1 MSSSIA
7 RDMVKR
13 LSMLLASEGIDGLL
27 IRGATAD
34 LPSDG
39 IALRFTMRHP
49 GVRDELIVNAYG
61 VNAQIIT
68 LPHLAAFNDEPPEKF
83 DALEETLRDGS
94 TRVYVFDAVT
104 RRHFGGVTVAW
115 TAYCRGR
122 GA

>member
-1 MSSSIA
+1 MPSIA
-7 RDMVKR
+7 RDMVTQ
-13 LSMLLASEGIDGLL
+13 LAHVLASQGIDGVL

-39 IALRFTMRHP
+39 VAVRFLMRHP
-49 GVRDELIVNAYG
+49 GVRDENIVNAYG

-68 LPHLAAFNDEPPEKF
+68 LAHLPAFNAEPPEKF
-83 DALEETLRDGS
+83 DALEETLSDGS

-104 RRHFGGVTVAW
+104 RRHFAGVTVAW
-115 TAYCRGR
+115 TAYSRGR